1 MKNLLQLFPQP
12 GSELVLEGLYLQHRL
27 EDQAR
32 PGKPLVYANYISSLD
47 GRIAL
52 AQDDQLIVPVSLANP
67 RDWRLF
73 LELAAQAHVLITSG
87 RYLRDF
93 ADGMAQDILIAPYTD
108 SRHADLQIWRRDQ
121 GLPPYPALAI
131 LSESLDFPLP
141 DILRAQQ
148 RCVLIFTGAAARADK
163 VAYWRDQ
170 GIEVLLAGEGSG
182 AHGRLVI
189 EALAARGH
197 RLIYAVTG
205 PQVLHALLMGGVLN
219 RLYLTI
225 AHRLLGGER
234 LATLVQGPQLPQ
246 PYDLRLETLYYDPHA
261 PEGVGQLMACY
272 SGIPSKLAEVAIT
285 GYAPT
290 SPPSTVPDR

>member
-1 MKNLLQLFPQP
+1 MTMKRILQLFPQP
-12 GSELVLEGLYLQHRL
+12 GGEQPLEGLYLQHRL

-32 PGKPLVYANYISSLD
+32 LGKPLVYTNYISSLD

-52 AQDDQLIVPVSLANP
+52 TQDDRLIVPPSLANP

-93 ADGMAQDILIAPYTD
+93 ADGMAQDILVAPYTD
-108 SRHADLQIWRRDQ
+108 PRHADLQAWRHDH

-141 DILRAQQ
+141 DILREQQ
-148 RCVLIFTGAAARADK
+148 RCVLIFTGAAAQAEK
-163 VAYWRDQ
+163 VAHWRDR

-182 AHGRLVI
+182 AHGRPVI
-189 EALAARGH
+189 EALAARGY
-197 RLIYAVTG
+197 RLIYSVTG
-205 PQVLHALLMGGVLN
+205 PQVLHALLMGGILD
-219 RLYLTI
+219 RLYLTT
-225 AHRLLGGER
+225 AHRLLGGEP

-261 PEGVGQLMACY
+261 PDGAGQLMACY
-272 SGIPSKLAEVAIT
+272 SGIPLGPAS
-285 GYAPT
+285 
-290 SPPSTVPDR
+290 